1 MCKEYI
7 EAEEFSQ
14 LVCRVDAIAD
24 VIAVLIHVLGRNRPV
39 LYEDLMHN
47 LRQAIADIRGTLG
60 DVDEEGIAEY
70 AYTVAENMEQF
81 LSPDENG

>member
-1 MCKEYI
+1 MCKEHI
-7 EAEEFSQ
+7 ETEEFCQ

-39 LYEDLMHN
+39 LYEDLMHH
-47 LRQAIADIRGTLG
+47 LRQVITSIRETLG
-60 DVDEEGIAEY
+60 EVDEEGIAEY